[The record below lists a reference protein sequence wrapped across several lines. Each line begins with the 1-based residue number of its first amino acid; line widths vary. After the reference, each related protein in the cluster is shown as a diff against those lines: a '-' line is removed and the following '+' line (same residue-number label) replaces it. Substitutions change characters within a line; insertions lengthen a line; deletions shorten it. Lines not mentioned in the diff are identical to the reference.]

1 MATIALNAN
10 RINQMPSM
18 IKQVKQSVADYKN
31 ELFALKMQTLTINH
45 SICNLDEV
53 VNSIQASTKTQ
64 EDKIDSLENLLRESE
79 EFISDVVQI
88 DGEAAE
94 AINRRKD
101 EFYEAYYYLKPECE
115 KSWPDKAKDVL
126 ISAAEWC
133 KENWKVVVKLAL
145 TVVIVV
151 ALGVLSV
158 VTGGIL
164 ATILAGAFWAALSG
178 AILGGAISGLA
189 SLFSGGSFL
198 EGFADGALSGAITG
212 AIMGAVGAGGTVV
225 GNILG
230 GSCNLAGKADKILKV
245 LGSISKISGTLSFGL
260 GAFDTAALIAGFFN
274 PDSFLVK
281 LNQNLHTSKLYNAF
295 QFGVTITAV
304 FTGAAY
310 ASMRERMNFP
320 PTCFVAGTLI
330 LTAFGLVAIE
340 NIKAGDRVIATN
352 PATFEQSEKTVV
364 ETYINETKQLIHLTI
379 QGETITTTWNHPFYV
394 EGKGF
399 VHAEELRVDDKVVNV
414 NGELC
419 SIENCQVEIVQNPE
433 IVYNFQVEDFHTY
446 YVGNAGVLVHNADCG
461 KVLVGDDG
469 DGTESSFTWKLRG
482 EDVTLNDVKVQEISY
497 VKRSSTELKT
507 LRDEFNTTTRKGF
520 LEDLGKN
527 VEYLRNAE
535 FSETDILKIQNG
547 RVPDGWQVH
556 HKLPLDDSGTN
567 SFDNLVLIQNEPYH
581 KVITNY
587 QNSVAKKMEIGEI
600 QAVQWPIPNGNI
612 YPAHH

>member
-1 MATIALNAN
+1 MATIALSAN

-64 EDKIDSLENLLRESE
+64 EDKIESLENLIRESE
-79 EFISDVVQI
+79 EFISDVVHI

-101 EFYEAYYYLKPECE
+101 EFYEVYYYLKPDCE
-115 KSWPDKAKDVL
+115 KSWTDKAKDVL

-212 AIMGAVGAGGTVV
+212 AIMGALGAGGTVV

-230 GSCNLAGKADKILKV
+230 GSCSFADKADKILKV

-274 PDSFLVK
+274 PDSLLVK
-281 LNQNLHTSKLYNAF
+281 LNQNLHASNLYNAF
-295 QFGVTITAV
+295 QFGITITAV

-310 ASMRERMNFP
+310 ASMRARMNFP
-320 PTCFVAGTLI
+320 PTCFVAGTLV
-330 LTAFGLVAIE
+330 LTVFGLVAIE

-364 ETYINETKQLIHLTI
+364 ETYINETHQLIHLTI

-399 VHAEELRVDDKVVNV
+399 VHAEELEIGDKVVKSD
-414 NGELC
+414 GERC
-419 SIENCQVEIVQNPE
+419 SIENCQVEIVQKPE
-433 IVYNFQVEDFHTY
+433 IVYNFKVEDFHTY
-446 YVGNAGVLVHNADCG
+446 YVGNTGVLVHNADCKKTYVEAEQEEVVEVELSRTKYPESTKHIEDAIADG
-461 KVLVGDDG
+461 KPEILTINRSGAKGNRRASLKGIKKIPGLDLDEYPPAMSQEGGKGASVRGILPSDNRGSG
-469 DGTESSFTWKLRG
+469 SSASHQLREYADGTKYKFK
-482 EDVTLNDVKVQEISY
+482 I
-497 VKRSSTELKT
+497 TE
-507 LRDEFNTTTRKGF
+507 
-520 LEDLGKN
+520 
-527 VEYLRNAE
+527 
-535 FSETDILKIQNG
+535 
-547 RVPDGWQVH
+547 
-556 HKLPLDDSGTN
+556 
-567 SFDNLVLIQNEPYH
+567 
-581 KVITNY
+581 
-587 QNSVAKKMEIGEI
+587 
-600 QAVQWPIPNGNI
+600 
-612 YPAHH
+612 